1 MENSK
6 AKAKKVRIAE
16 TERRRSWKKAR
27 RERTAKRIKEEETT
41 KEKYN
46 GSKRSSRRIR
56 NLWWERRSSKE
67 VDAKTIL

>member
-1 MENSK
+1 VENSK

-16 TERRRSWKKAR
+16 TKKRRRSWKKAR

-41 KEKYN
+41 KEKDN

-56 NLWWERRSSKE
+56 NL
-67 VDAKTIL
+67 